1 LVYSSLAAA
10 AVVVAHTGLR
20 QCWLLQTSHRRTY
33 LYFDLTAT
41 KENNQGSL

>member
-10 AVVVAHTGLR
+10 AAVVAHTDLR
-20 QCWLLQTSHRRTY
+20 QCWLLQTSHRQTY
-33 LYFDLTAT
+33 LYSDLIAT